1 MRSFPLFY
9 SPPKAYND
17 PVNIRDQLKTNPLVL
32 APMAGI
38 TDLPFRI
45 ICREMGAGIVYSE
58 MVSAEALI
66 RDQKRTMV
74 MLSTEPRERPVA
86 FQIFGSRPA
95 SMAAAARILSEKDID
110 IIDINMGCPVPK
122 VLKSGSGSAL
132 LKDPGLARE
141 IMEAVVKASRK
152 PVTVKIRLGWDAKN
166 IVAPGFAQAA
176 EQAGIAAVTVHGRTR
191 AQGFS
196 GSADWTMIRTVKRS
210 VGIPVIGNGDVRSG
224 TDAKRMLDETGC
236 DGVMIGRAIQ
246 GNPWIFREAKT
257 FLETGLP
264 VPHPSTGERRQ

>member
-1 MRSFPLFY
+1 MEE
-9 SPPKAYND
+9 
-17 PVNIRDQLKTNPLVL
+17 
-32 APMAGI
+32 GE
-38 TDLPFRI
+38 
-45 ICREMGAGIVYSE
+45 EMGEG
-58 MVSAEALI
+58 
-66 RDQKRTMV
+66 RD
-74 MLSTEPRERPVA
+74 E
-86 FQIFGSRPA
+86 GS
-95 SMAAAARILSEKDID
+95 LTVVD
-110 IIDINMGCPVPK
+110 
-122 VLKSGSGSAL
+122 GS
-132 LKDPGLARE
+132 
-141 IMEAVVKASRK
+141 
-152 PVTVKIRLGWDAKN
+152 
-166 IVAPGFAQAA
+166 FAQAA